1 MSYTSALRFSTIDS
15 SFVARTL
22 ARSSSRSRARAS
34 SGCGGPTWSRWSSPT
49 CDACAT
55 PSRRRGGGGG
65 GVAAGADERRAKV
78 NATLRSQVAFPGM
91 LAGDRLD
98 DGFLLLYEDLQARR
112 LEELRA
118 LFGFLGVAHAPAVAA
133 ELGRQ
138 QAADAAAA
146 TTHWRKA
153 SEDACAALPP
163 GRCDALA
170 AELRGYPCVLAQLRS
185 ARPEPFTFPL
195 ARAGALALALRGGT
209 CDALRP
215 LGEARCHSRSL
226 LELYGFSG
234 KAGCAWPGVRATATA
249 LVASAN
255 VSRGFNPATAWAHR
269 EGGAAPP
276 RVVERK
282 ERRRILNCQMI
293 PRSPRLCVL
302 DLSCAFSSPSTP
314 RRNFR
319 WSRRRASTRRRPRKR

>member
-1 MSYTSALRFSTIDS
+1 MPPILVGAVINPT
-15 SFVARTL
+15 FVSRTNWQVVL
-22 ARSSSRSRARAS
+22 AQPRARLVWLRRTNLVKMALSDLRRVRDAKS
-34 SGCGGPTWSRWSSPT
+34 S
-49 CDACAT
+49 
-55 PSRRRGGGGG
+55 GGGGG
-65 GVAAGADERRAKV
+65 GAVAAGADELLAKV

-112 LEELRA
+112 LEVLRA

-170 AELRGYPCVLAQLRS
+170 AELHEFPCVLAQLRS

-226 LELYGFSG
+226 LELYGFGG

-249 LVASAN
+249 VVATAN
-255 VSRGFNPATAWAHR
+255 VSRGFDPATAWAHR

-276 RVVERK
+276 RVVER
-282 ERRRILNCQMI
+282 
-293 PRSPRLCVL
+293 RSE
-302 DLSCAFSSPSTP
+302 F
-314 RRNFR
+314 
-319 WSRRRASTRRRPRKR
+319 

>member
-1 MSYTSALRFSTIDS
+1 M
-15 SFVARTL
+15 
-22 ARSSSRSRARAS
+22 
-34 SGCGGPTWSRWSSPT
+34 
-49 CDACAT
+49 
-55 PSRRRGGGGG
+55 
-65 GVAAGADERRAKV
+65 
-78 NATLRSQVAFPGM
+78 M

-112 LEELRA
+112 LEVLRA

-170 AELRGYPCVLAQLRS
+170 AELREFPCVLAQLRS

-226 LELYGFSG
+226 LELYGVG
-234 KAGCAWPGVRATATA
+234 AGGLR
-249 LVASAN
+249 VA
-255 VSRGFNPATAWAHR
+255 
-269 EGGAAPP
+269 
-276 RVVERK
+276 
-282 ERRRILNCQMI
+282 
-293 PRSPRLCVL
+293 
-302 DLSCAFSSPSTP
+302 
-314 RRNFR
+314 
-319 WSRRRASTRRRPRKR
+319 RRAGDGDRGGHDRQRLARLQPGDGLGA

>member
-1 MSYTSALRFSTIDS
+1 MPPILVGAVINPT
-15 SFVARTL
+15 FVSRTNWQVVL
-22 ARSSSRSRARAS
+22 AQPRARLVWLRRTNLVKMALSDLRRVRDAKS
-34 SGCGGPTWSRWSSPT
+34 S
-49 CDACAT
+49 
-55 PSRRRGGGGG
+55 GGGGG
-65 GVAAGADERRAKV
+65 GAVAAGADELLAKV

-112 LEELRA
+112 LEVLRA

-170 AELRGYPCVLAQLRS
+170 AELREFPCVLAQLRS

-226 LELYGFSG
+226 LELFG
-234 KAGCAWPGVRATATA
+234 AAPAACAWPGVRATATA
-249 LVASAN
+249 VVTTAN

-276 RVVERK
+276 RVVER
-282 ERRRILNCQMI
+282 
-293 PRSPRLCVL
+293 RS
-302 DLSCAFSSPSTP
+302 SGEF
-314 RRNFR
+314 
-319 WSRRRASTRRRPRKR
+319 